1 MLFGASPRQN
11 RGTLPVLPA
20 IDASPALWISH
31 SRPISLAHIVTGS
44 AGEDGFCRPGFTYKS
59 LVDYVYSRVDEHYI
73 LGEDIDTALT
83 RDWKDKL
90 SAGLV
95 PRGLENDSVFRDSLF
110 KLLSNTIK
118 EKFVDRAEEILE
130 LDELEDAEAAA
141 IEAAMIII
149 AKRFKGGVETDPSR
163 AFANL
168 QPYTADILQ
177 SIAVVAQGTV
187 EALKQSID
195 YAFELRSRNT
205 RVSSEL
211 FRQPKPVDSFIDDFA
226 LEAQMFAN
234 GLTQSV
240 AM

>member
-1 MLFGASPRQN
+1 MRL
-11 RGTLPVLPA
+11 
-20 IDASPALWISH
+20 
-31 SRPISLAHIVTGS
+31 S

-83 RDWKDKL
+83 RDWKYKL

-95 PRGLENDSVFRDSLF
+95 PRGLENDSLFRDALF
-110 KLLSNTIK
+110 KQLLLTVKAKI
-118 EKFVDRAEEILE
+118 VDKAEQILE
-130 LDELEDAEAAA
+130 VDVLNDAQVAS
-141 IEAAMIII
+141 IGVAMEIVG
-149 AKRFKGGVETDPSR
+149 KRFKGGFETDPSR
-163 AFANL
+163 AFTSL
-168 QPYTADILQ
+168 EPYTADILQ

-195 YAFELRSRNT
+195 YSYELRSKNA

-211 FRQPKPVDSFIDDFA
+211 FHQPKSVDSFIDDFA